1 MIARLLSLPSRLKA
15 ALAGAVALL
24 LAFLLA
30 LGAAYAKGRRDAA
43 QRAKMKGLRDYQNTR
58 QEIDDAPQFT
68 DDNADV
74 SREWLR
80 KRKRDRNL

>member
-1 MIARLLSLPSRLKA
+1 MIGRLLSLPSRLKA
-15 ALAGAVALL
+15 ALAGAVAI
-24 LAFLLA
+24 LLA
-30 LGAAYAKGRRDAA
+30 LGAAYSKGRRDAA
-43 QRAKMKGLRDYQNTR
+43 QRAKLKGLRDYQNTR

-80 KRKRDRNL
+80 QRERDRNL

>member
-24 LAFLLA
+24 LA

-43 QRAKMKGLRDYQNTR
+43 QRAKLKGLRDYQRTR

-68 DDNADV
+68 DDNADA
-74 SREWLR
+74 SGQWLR
-80 KRKRDRNL
+80 KRKHDRDL

>member
-1 MIARLLSLPSRLKA
+1 MIGRLLSLPSRLKA
-15 ALAGAVALL
+15 ALAGAVAL
-24 LAFLLA
+24 LLA

-58 QEIDDAPQFT
+58 QEMDDAPQFT

-74 SREWLR
+74 SRQWLQQR
-80 KRKRDRNL
+80 ERDSNL

>member
-24 LAFLLA
+24 LA
-30 LGAAYAKGRRDAA
+30 LGAAYTKGRRDAA

-74 SREWLR
+74 SREWLQQ
-80 KRKRDRNL
+80 RKRDRNL

>member
-15 ALAGAVALL
+15 ALAGAVAR
-24 LAFLLA
+24 LLA

-58 QEIDDAPQFT
+58 QEMDDAPQFT

-80 KRKRDRNL
+80 QRERDRNL

>member
-24 LAFLLA
+24 LA

-43 QRAKMKGLRDYQNTR
+43 QRAKLKGLRDYKNTR
-58 QEIDDAPQFT
+58 QEMDDAPQFT
-68 DDNADV
+68 DDNADAGG
-74 SREWLR
+74 WLQQ
-80 KRKRDRNL
+80 RKRDRNL

>member
-1 MIARLLSLPSRLKA
+1 MIGRLLSLPSRLKA
-15 ALAGAVALL
+15 ALAGAVAI
-24 LAFLLA
+24 LLA

-58 QEIDDAPQFT
+58 QEMDDAPQFT

-74 SREWLR
+74 SRQWLQQR
-80 KRKRDRNL
+80 ERHRNL

>member
-24 LAFLLA
+24 LA
-30 LGAAYAKGRRDAA
+30 LGAAYTKGRRDAA

-58 QEIDDAPQFT
+58 QEMDDAPQFT

-74 SREWLR
+74 SRQWLR
-80 KRKRDRNL
+80 QRKRDRNL

>member
-15 ALAGAVALL
+15 ALVGAVTL
-24 LAFLLA
+24 LLA

-43 QRAKMKGLRDYQNTR
+43 QRAKLKGLRDYQKTR
-58 QEIDDAPQFT
+58 QEIDDAPLFT

-80 KRKRDRNL
+80 QRERDRNL